1 MGLSRFTAIA
11 FDFDGVILESATIK
25 TEAMLALFA
34 EHEAHRAEISAL
46 HERHAGISRYVKFDM
61 IYRDILKTP
70 LAPDMRKQLGQKFSD
85 LVVEQVLACPFVSG
99 AREFLEAHYQSTP
112 LFVVSG
118 TPDEELAAIIAGR
131 GLATYFRG
139 VYGSA
144 RGKAEILRSIMTN
157 LGCATQDMPFIG
169 DGLSD
174 FEAAQ
179 TVAVP
184 FVGRVPEGHDSP
196 FPASTA
202 VISDLGG
209 LDHALKGIPDFSTDT
224 RP

>member
-1 MGLSRFTAIA
+1 LSCFRAIA
-11 FDFDGVILESATIK
+11 FDFDGVILESVTIK
-25 TEAMLALFA
+25 TEAMRALFA
-34 EHEAHRAEISAL
+34 EHEAHWAEISAL

-70 LAPDMRKQLGQKFSD
+70 LTPDMRIQLGRKFSD
-85 LVVEQVLACPFVSG
+85 LVVEKVLACPFVSG

-131 GLATYFRG
+131 GLATYFKG

-144 RGKAEILRSIMTN
+144 RGKTEILRSILTD
-157 LGCATQDMPFIG
+157 LACATQDIAFIG
-169 DGLSD
+169 DGLTD

-184 FVGRVPEGHDSP
+184 FVGRVPEGQDSP

-209 LDHALKGIPDFSTDT
+209 LDTALKDIAVFYPDTHS
-224 RP
+224 